1 MPAMIPHA
9 ARIFALGLI
18 CLLATR
24 THAQSEPVIELDARQ
39 IAALKITTIAAVA
52 AETLPLS
59 RLPAEIIAPLDATR
73 TVSTPFAGVVASI
86 SADEGAQVRAGT
98 PLARVHSRDFL
109 AARAELQRS
118 RSDAELAQSQ
128 ARRDASLL
136 DEGIIGRS
144 RADASKARAADAQAR
159 LQQARESLAAAVTPK
174 DGAPGEYELRAPIDG
189 RILQRAIVPG
199 QSVAAFE
206 AAFTISA
213 GNEVDLLVQAPLDHA
228 ADYAP
233 GLGVILDDGARAEV
247 VAVAHATTSGGQSI
261 RLRARLADAGRWH
274 IGQRSQVRLELRA
287 PADAVQVP
295 TSALIASGSTL
306 ELFIAHGQR
315 YHAVSV
321 ERIGGDERHAIVRGA
336 LEDGD
341 LVVNSGASAL
351 KSLRGE

>member
-1 MPAMIPHA
+1 MPALPA
-9 ARIFALGLI
+9 AFARMT
-18 CLLATR
+18 CTLLASLAISAA
-24 THAQSEPVIELDARQ
+24 HAQSEQAIELDARQ
-39 IAALKITTIAAVA
+39 VVALKLITVA
-52 AETLPLS
+52 AIEAQSLPLS

-109 AARAELQRS
+109 AARADLQRS
-118 RSDAELAQSQ
+118 RSEATLAQSQ

-136 DEGIIGRS
+136 GEGIIARS
-144 RADASKARAADAQAR
+144 RADESKARAADAQAR
-159 LQQARESLAAAVTPK
+159 LQQAQESLTAATTPK
-174 DGAPGEYELRAPIDG
+174 DGAAGEYELRAPIDG
-189 RILQRAIVPG
+189 RILQRAITPG

-206 AAFTISA
+206 TAFTIAA
-213 GNEVDLLVQAPLDHA
+213 GNAVDLLVQAPLEHA
-228 ADYAP
+228 SDYAP

-247 VAVAHATTSGGQSI
+247 VAVALATTSGSQSI

-295 TSALIASGSTL
+295 TTALIASGSTL
-306 ELFIAHGQR
+306 ELFVARNQR

-321 ERIGGDERHAIVRGA
+321 ERLGGDERTAIVRGA
-336 LEDGD
+336 LKAGD
-341 LVVNSGASAL
+341 AVVSSGASAL